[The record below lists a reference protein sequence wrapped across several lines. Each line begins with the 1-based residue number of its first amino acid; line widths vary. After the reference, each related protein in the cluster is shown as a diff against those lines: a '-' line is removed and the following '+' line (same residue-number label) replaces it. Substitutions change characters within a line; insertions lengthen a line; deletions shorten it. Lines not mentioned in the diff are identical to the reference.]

1 MSLDK
6 FPYRPKLNEEDYAIL
21 LTALFDFLKTP
32 KGSLTTWV
40 YGYVKLVG
48 ENEGW
53 SEEQIQA
60 VTRLLVRHL
69 FLEGRELWIRLLERK
84 PHRRTD
90 KMVRRHFAQQSYDDV
105 LARIKELSVFIA
117 KASRKRRDEFLLR
130 LKEVKE
136 ELGIT

>member
-6 FPYRPKLNEEDYAIL
+6 FPYRPKLNEEDYALVLIS
-21 LTALFDFLKTP
+21 LFDFLKAP
-32 KGSLTTWV
+32 KKNLTTWA

-48 ENEGW
+48 EKYDW

-60 VTRLLVRHL
+60 ITRLLVRHL
-69 FLEGRELWIRLLERK
+69 FLEGRDLWIRLLERK

-90 KMVRRHFAQQSYDDV
+90 RMVKKYFAKQSYDDV
-105 LARIKELSVFIA
+105 LDWIKQLSIFIA
-117 KASRKRRDEFLLR
+117 KSSRKHRDGFLLR
-130 LKEVKE
+130 LKETKE